1 MKKTFLILC
10 LILLTGCG
18 KETIINDC
26 FLGLKLNAT
35 IYLNNAEYNDLQ
47 VYPSYVIKNNLQG
60 RNVLII
66 RQKENVYKAF
76 DLQCPEKDCTTSM
89 TFDGLK
95 IICPCTKKEYNS
107 LNGSPIDGQ
116 GCFALEYNVTQNGA
130 TLLVSR

>member
-1 MKKTFLILC
+1 MKKILSILC
-10 LILLTGCG
+10 LILYANCG
-18 KETIINDC
+18 RETIINNC
-26 FLGLKLNAT
+26 FVGLQLNAT

-66 RQKENVYKAF
+66 RQKANLFKVF
-76 DLQCPEKDCTTSM
+76 DLQCPEKDCTSSM

-95 IICPCTKKEYNS
+95 LKCPCTKKQYNS
-107 LNGSPIDGQ
+107 LNGSPINGK